1 MADANWSFLDELNA
15 SELGLMAW
23 YMNPGAHRGL
33 PREVLYA
40 IIRGE
45 EVELPERHIDIWR
58 ATIFKY
64 CDSHWDQVSPLISC
78 PMKSRKPHA
87 CFSCPDVQVAE
98 CTLDNH
104 RNLVLDTKKRGS
116 KT

>member
-1 MADANWSFLDELNA
+1 MADEWSFLDELNA
-15 SELGLMAW
+15 SELALMAW

-33 PREVLYA
+33 PRDVLCT

-45 EVELPERHIDIWR
+45 EVSLPERNIDIWR
-58 ATIFKY
+58 GTIFKF
-64 CDSHWDQVSPLISC
+64 CDSHWDQVAPLISC
-78 PMKSRKPHA
+78 PMKSRQRHA

-104 RNLVLDTKKRGS
+104 RQLVLDINKKRGS
-116 KT
+116 TT